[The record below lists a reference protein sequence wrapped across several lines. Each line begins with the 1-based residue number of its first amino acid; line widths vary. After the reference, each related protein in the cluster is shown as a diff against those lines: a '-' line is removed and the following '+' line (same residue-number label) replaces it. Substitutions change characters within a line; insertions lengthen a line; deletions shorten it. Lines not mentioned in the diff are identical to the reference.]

1 MTEILF
7 YHLTESLREAA
18 LPPLV
23 EKSLERGW
31 RVAIQTASEEERDRL
46 DELLWTFRADSFIPH
61 GRDDEDGAERQPV
74 LLTTASGNPGKADI
88 RFFVE
93 GAAVAGVE
101 DYQRVVVMFDGHDSD
116 ELAAARAEWKRLKQ
130 GDHSLTYWQQGEG
143 GRWQKKA

>member
-1 MTEILF
+1 MTEVLF

-31 RVAIQTASEEERDRL
+31 RVAIQTASEAERDRL
-46 DELLWTFRADSFIPH
+46 DELLWTFRADSFVPH
-61 GRDDEDGAERQPV
+61 GLDSEDGAERQPV
-74 LLTTASGNPGKADI
+74 LLTATEASPNGADI

-93 GAAVAGVE
+93 GAEVSNVS
-101 DYQRVVVMFDGHDSD
+101 DYKRVVVMFDGHDVD
-116 ELAAARAEWKRLKQ
+116 ELTRARGQWKALRG
-130 GDHSLTYWQQGEG
+130 GDHQLTYWQQGSD